1 MRRTLSILSTMI
13 AGGKRATGRT
23 LGSHSK
29 YDFGESWLVGRETRR
44 VSRLWVTCHDCTQG
58 FWDLFLQS
66 SCLGLHQ
73 DHATL
78 AGKREWAICDFRAH
92 VAHWPS
98 VEQATHDNPWALLT
112 QRYEKE
118 GQKETFVLAFADVGV
133 VRRWTALVG
142 MLPLSVVLGTCKC
155 PNPRLA
161 TPPTALA
168 SFAGCKVCNNIIKS
182 LYEWLASL
190 FIRRDRPVQVTSFVS
205 CPANSAYVF
214 ASMGLSS

>member
-1 MRRTLSILSTMI
+1 M
-13 AGGKRATGRT
+13 
-23 LGSHSK
+23 
-29 YDFGESWLVGRETRR
+29 
-44 VSRLWVTCHDCTQG
+44 
-58 FWDLFLQS
+58 
-66 SCLGLHQ
+66 
-73 DHATL
+73 
-78 AGKREWAICDFRAH
+78 
-92 VAHWPS
+92 AHWPS